1 MSRGWMHSA
10 DVSIQS
16 VLYLAAR
23 DVTTG
28 TVSWTALRR
37 RLRRLALCSAATYTC
52 SLIICRNHT
61 TNTATDT
68 QVLVKDNTVAK
79 NYTKVKV
86 EHTHTHTHTHTQP
99 FNGPLSRT
107 TWVGRHQK
115 KHSEHSPTHTH
126 PDHQTSFINFLHLL
140 RSIYPPCSILLTF
153 YLAFCPFRD

>member
-86 EHTHTHTHTHTQP
+86 EHTHTHNRLTALCQGLPGWAGTRRNILNIHPLTPTLIIRH
-99 FNGPLSRT
+99 PLS
-107 TWVGRHQK
+107 
-115 KHSEHSPTHTH
+115 
-126 PDHQTSFINFLHLL
+126 TS
-140 RSIYPPCSILLTF
+140 SIYYDL
-153 YLAFCPFRD
+153 